1 MARASRRDEI
11 VRADME
17 EVPELLCWLGA
28 ELMRVVSYLPGK
40 QQYRGEAPSMERAF
54 TCMRVL

>member
-1 MARASRRDEI
+1 
-11 VRADME
+11 ME